1 MQIAVSIRWA
11 VVIDDDVDTLYIDT
25 TAEDICRNKYTLLKS
40 LESCVSIDAV

>member
-25 TAEDICRNKYTLLKS
+25 TAKDICRNKNTLLKS
-40 LESCVSIDAV
+40 LEGCVSIDAV